1 MAQSWYP
8 GHMAKATA
16 ELAASLKL
24 IDVVIEIVDS
34 RAPAATSN
42 PTLAEVAGKVPRV
55 VVLNKAD
62 LADPRATDA
71 WKASIRQSGGTASV
85 TANSQTGAGITAA
98 IDAAVEC
105 ARRSGR
111 GGGVSWGARRRFR
124 SAVVGIPN
132 VGKSSFINRVSH
144 RGGAKVGDK
153 PGVTRANQ
161 WIVASPEL
169 ELLDTP
175 GIMPTRVD
183 DAHTWTL
190 LCALGCV
197 DDNLFDAEEVC
208 RGVLAAMAD
217 MGARAGVAARYGV
230 LEETDD
236 AAAVVEA
243 VARTRGFMLPGGA
256 LDIPRAADTFLRD
269 LRAGRLGRV
278 SLERPARE

>member
-42 PTLAEVAGKVPRV
+42 PALAQVAGKVPRV
-55 VVLNKAD
+55 VVLNKVD
-62 LADPRATDA
+62 LADARITDA
-71 WKASIRQSGGTASV
+71 WKTDIRASAGIAV
-85 TANSQTGAGITAA
+85 AANSQTGAGISAA

-111 GGGVSWGARRRFR
+111 GGGVSGTARRRFR

-132 VGKSSFINRVSH
+132 VGKSSFINRVSR

-153 PGVTRANQ
+153 PGVTRAKQ
-161 WIVASPEL
+161 WIVAGPDL

-183 DAHTWTL
+183 DPLTWTL
-190 LCALGCV
+190 LCALGCI

-208 RGVLAAMAD
+208 GGALASMSAM
-217 MGARAGVAARYGV
+217 GYLAGLAARYAVPEGV
-230 LEETDD
+230 DD
-236 AAAVVEA
+236 PAVVIEA
-243 VARTRGFMLPGGA
+243 VARARGFMLPGGA
-256 LDIPRAADTFLRD
+256 LDLPRASDAFLRD
-269 LRAGRLGRV
+269 LRAGRLGRI
-278 SLERPARE
+278 SLERPGPR

>member
-1 MAQSWYP
+1 LAQSWYP
-8 GHMAKATA
+8 GHMAKATT

-24 IDVVIEIVDS
+24 IDVVIEVVDS

-42 PTLAEVAGKVPRV
+42 PTLAAVAGRVPRV
-55 VVLNKAD
+55 VVLNKVD
-62 LADPRATDA
+62 LADPKTTDA
-71 WKASIRQSGGTASV
+71 WKSSLRRLGCAAV
-85 TANSQTGAGITAA
+85 TANSQTGAGIAA
-98 IDAAVEC
+98 VIDAAVES

-111 GGGVSWGARRRFR
+111 GGGVSRGARRRFR

-132 VGKSSFINRVSH
+132 VGKSSFINRVSR

-183 DAHTWTL
+183 EPLTWTL

-208 RGVLAAMAD
+208 RAVLAPITAMGGRGGIAT
-217 MGARAGVAARYGV
+217 RYGV
-230 LEETDD
+230 PEDVEDPLT
-236 AAAVVEA
+236 VIEA
-243 VARTRGFMLPGGA
+243 VAQTRGFILPGGT
-256 LDIPRAADTFLRD
+256 LDIPRAADAFLRD
-269 LRAGRLGRV
+269 LRAGRLGRI
-278 SLERPARE
+278 SLERPVREG